1 MYKNMINKTYPFL
14 SIIAI
19 QLGQVIEHSQ
29 NVVNIFIFLLQ
40 LLIAILTITKL
51 WHEIKIHKENK
62 SEQQI
67 EEEVKKEKPFLFG
80 LLTLLK
86 NFRK

>member
-1 MYKNMINKTYPFL
+1 M
-14 SIIAI
+14 SIIVI
-19 QLGQVIEHSQ
+19 QIGQIIEHSQ

-51 WHEIKIHKENK
+51 WHEIKIHKKNK
-62 SEQQI
+62 TEQQI
-67 EEEVKKEKPFLFG
+67 EDEVKKEKPFLFG